1 MSLGPN
7 QHVPLDRDTIAVLFD
22 LLARWTRDSNMDDL
36 RPNLEHEA
44 KAWALNDLFCM
55 LETVAVHG
63 VPGGVSGARARLMA
77 FHGDLD
83 FPS

>member
-1 MSLGPN
+1 
-7 QHVPLDRDTIAVLFD
+7 
-22 LLARWTRDSNMDDL
+22 MDDL

-44 KAWALNDLFCM
+44 EAWALNDLFCM
-55 LETVAVHG
+55 LETVAVPG
-63 VPGGVSGARARLMA
+63 VPGGGSGARARLMA